1 MLDLSTLT
9 EHFVY
14 IVAVACLI
22 IGYII
27 KHASFLK
34 WIPNTDIPV
43 ILACLGAILN
53 AVVTGFSIENVIWG
67 ALTGL
72 ASTGMHQAF
81 TQIIEGAKSNNTDE

>member
-1 MLDLSTLT
+1 MLDLATLT

-14 IVAVACLI
+14 IVMVACLI

-72 ASTGMHQAF
+72 ASTGIHQAF
-81 TQIIEGAKSNNTDE
+81 TQIIEGAKSSKTDE

>member
-1 MLDLSTLT
+1 MLDLATLT

-14 IVAVACLI
+14 IVLVACLI

-81 TQIIEGAKSNNTDE
+81 TQLVEGAESNKIDE